1 MTSKDDRAANMKITS
16 WNVDGLR
23 AWVKKNGLD
32 VRDHMHSCTQHL
44 KCPYNANFKVHNF
57 VFESPAIEFHASKV
71 KKHLNFFLLKFFF
84 VAFSSQGFS
93 LSKPLLSESSL
104 KGTLF

>member
-32 VRDHMHSCTQHL
+32 VRDHMHST
-44 KCPYNANFKVHNF
+44 FKV
-57 VFESPAIEFHASKV
+57 
-71 KKHLNFFLLKFFF
+71 
-84 VAFSSQGFS
+84 
-93 LSKPLLSESSL
+93 PL
-104 KGTLF
+104 